1 MLLWLFHIQSIENK
15 QLLNKKLSEH
25 LKDAKKTKK
34 PPKQTKKGRP
44 KKKPADDLRLQQE
57 AAWMFQVFVLVHV
70 YACVHSR
77 CRGGSRGGLRVLKHP
92 PKLPKINYLLFRLI
106 VNLLSE
112 FRYYQLNNSII
123 QHLCLLMKLKS

>member
-44 KKKPADDLRLQQE
+44 KEKPADDLRLQQE

-77 CRGGSRGGLRVLKHP
+77 CMYM
-92 PKLPKINYLLFRLI
+92 YL
-106 VNLLSE
+106 
-112 FRYYQLNNSII
+112 
-123 QHLCLLMKLKS
+123 

>member
-1 MLLWLFHIQSIENK
+1 MYYNYCVIMVISYTIYRK
-15 QLLNKKLSEH
+15 QTATEQKIIEH

-77 CRGGSRGGLRVLKHP
+77 CMYM
-92 PKLPKINYLLFRLI
+92 YL
-106 VNLLSE
+106 
-112 FRYYQLNNSII
+112 
-123 QHLCLLMKLKS
+123 